1 MRGFLIFILLI
12 TLTFS
17 GFGLTLDEAVKLA
30 RKNNPEIRAARSK
43 SQAAK
48 NKISSIST
56 WPDPEL
62 LLTYEQVP
70 QTGSLSQAQMKMY
83 GLAQKIPFPGTMLTR
98 RQQGEALAGV
108 WQEKYRASELAV
120 VAKVKQ
126 AYYELFYLEKTIGLT
141 KDNRDLLQGLAKT
154 VETKYSVAK
163 ASQRDALLA
172 RVEYLTLENNLIT
185 LRQQRSVALTNL
197 NFLLSRQPQTEVHL
211 PPELTVFQTEP
222 ELAIE
227 NSPQLKMAQAKILAQ
242 QKVQGLARLEALP
255 DFKVSLMQR
264 ELATTGLDGWNVNF
278 AATVPLWFWSKT
290 SKNSEANELLAAAQS
305 NYEEAVNQ
313 VRFQAQKS
321 YVELAAAKRSFELL
335 ESEIVPQ
342 AKQTFKAAQIA
353 YQADQIDFDALI
365 KSQTMYLHSQLSYY
379 KALTDWGKSLAKLE
393 EILGGA
399 NYE

>member
-12 TLTFS
+12 TLTIS

-185 LRQQRSVALTNL
+185 LRQQRSVTLTNL

-321 YVELAAAKRSFELL
+321 YVELDAAKRSFELL